1 MNIVIVGPGAIG
13 SLWAYKLRQAG
24 HKVSLWG
31 TKQNQHW
38 MLAVDDSPEI
48 LFNYNQQPTLID
60 ADLLLITVKAWQ
72 VETAITP
79 LLSHV
84 NKDAILLFMHN
95 GMGAVDNIAELIS
108 EYPVVIATTTHGALK
123 VDAHH
128 VKHTGIGQTQLGA
141 FNFSAKPNPK
151 GNQCFFLVDVFNHA
165 LPSVS
170 WHPNI
175 QHALWNKLAI
185 NCAINPL
192 TAIHQCLNGTLAEE
206 RFRPTLSAI
215 IDELVAVMT
224 AEHIPVKRNQLI
236 TTVNNVIHA
245 TAANKSSMYQDIF
258 YRRQT
263 EIDFITGYL
272 VHKAQQHN
280 IHTPTNIEL
289 YKQIKLLE
297 QNGKHYD

>member
-13 SLWAYKLRQAG
+13 SLWAYKLHQAG

-31 TKQNQHW
+31 TKQNQQW
-38 MLAVDDSPEI
+38 MLAADDSPEI
-48 LFNYNQQPTLID
+48 LFSYNQPQTLIN

-79 LLSHV
+79 LLPHV

-95 GMGAVDNIAELIS
+95 GMGAADNIAELIS

-141 FNFSAKPNPK
+141 FNEK
-151 GNQCFFLVDVFNHA
+151 GSQCTFLVDVLNHA
-165 LPSVS
+165 LPTVS
-170 WHPNI
+170 WNPNI
-175 QHALWNKLAI
+175 QLALWNKLAI

-192 TAIHQCLNGTLAEE
+192 TAIHQCLNGALAEE
-206 RFRPTLSAI
+206 KFRPTLDAV
-215 IDELVAVMT
+215 IDELVSVMQ
-224 AEHIPVKRNQLI
+224 AEKIPVDRNQL
-236 TTVNNVIHA
+236 TTTIDNVIRA
-245 TAANKSSMYQDIF
+245 TAANKSSMHQDIF

-272 VHKAQQHN
+272 VRKAQQHGIEVPAN
-280 IHTPTNIEL
+280 SEL
-289 YKQIKLLE
+289 YKQIQILE
-297 QNGKHYD
+297 KYGKHHD

>member
-13 SLWAYKLRQAG
+13 SLWAYKLHQAG

-31 TKQNQHW
+31 TKQNQQW
-38 MLAVDDSPEI
+38 MLAADDSPEI
-48 LFNYNQQPTLID
+48 LFSYNQPQTLID

-72 VETAITP
+72 VEAAITP
-79 LLSHV
+79 LLPHV

-95 GMGAVDNIAELIS
+95 GMGAADNIAELIS

-141 FNFSAKPNPK
+141 FNLK
-151 GNQCFFLVDVFNHA
+151 GSQCIFLVDVLNHA
-165 LPSVS
+165 LPTVS
-170 WHPNI
+170 WNPSI
-175 QHALWNKLAI
+175 QLALWNKLAI

-192 TAIHQCLNGTLAEE
+192 TAIHQCLNGALEE
-206 RFRPTLSAI
+206 DRFRPTLNAV
-215 IDELVAVMT
+215 IDELVCVMQ
-224 AEHIPVKRNQLI
+224 AEEIPVDRKQL
-236 TTVNNVIHA
+236 TTTIDNVIRA
-245 TAANKSSMYQDIF
+245 TAANKSSMHQDIF

-272 VHKAQQHN
+272 VRKAQQHGIEVPAN
-280 IHTPTNIEL
+280 SEL
-289 YKQIKLLE
+289 YKQIQLLE
-297 QNGKHYD
+297 KYGKHHD

>member
-13 SLWAYKLRQAG
+13 SLWAYKLHQAG

-31 TKQNQHW
+31 TKQSQQW
-38 MLAVDDSPEI
+38 MLAADDSPEI
-48 LFNYNQQPTLID
+48 LFSYNQPQTLID

-79 LLSHV
+79 LLPHV

-141 FNFSAKPNPK
+141 FNLK
-151 GNQCFFLVDVFNHA
+151 GSQCTFLVDVLNHA
-165 LPSVS
+165 LPTVS
-170 WHPNI
+170 WNPNI
-175 QHALWNKLAI
+175 QLALWNKLAI

-192 TAIHQCLNGTLAEE
+192 TAIHQCLNGALAEE
-206 RFRPTLSAI
+206 KFRPTLDAV
-215 IDELVAVMT
+215 IDELVSVMQ
-224 AEHIPVKRNQLI
+224 AEKIPVDRKQLV
-236 TTVNNVIHA
+236 TTIDNVISA
-245 TAANKSSMYQDIF
+245 TAANKSSMHQDIF

-272 VHKAQQHN
+272 VRKAQQHGIEVPAN
-280 IHTPTNIEL
+280 SEL
-289 YKQIKLLE
+289 YKQIQLLE
-297 QNGKHYD
+297 KYGKHHD

>member
-13 SLWAYKLRQAG
+13 SLWAYKLHQAG

-31 TKQNQHW
+31 TKQSQQW
-38 MLAVDDSPEI
+38 MLAADDSPEI
-48 LFNYNQQPTLID
+48 LFSYNQPQALID

-72 VETAITP
+72 VEAAITP
-79 LLSHV
+79 LLNHV

-141 FNFSAKPNPK
+141 FNEK
-151 GNQCFFLVDVFNHA
+151 GSQCIFLVDVLNHA
-165 LPSVS
+165 LPTVS
-170 WHPNI
+170 WNPNI
-175 QHALWNKLAI
+175 QLALWNKLAI

-192 TAIHQCLNGTLAEE
+192 TAIHQCLNGALAEE
-206 RFRPTLSAI
+206 KFRPTLDAV
-215 IDELVAVMT
+215 IDELASVMQ
-224 AEHIPVKRNQLI
+224 AEKIPVDRNQL
-236 TTVNNVIHA
+236 TTTIDNVIRA
-245 TAANKSSMYQDIF
+245 TAANKSSMHQDIF

-272 VHKAQQHN
+272 VRKAQQHGIEVPAN
-280 IHTPTNIEL
+280 SEL
-289 YKQIKLLE
+289 YKQIQLLE
-297 QNGKHYD
+297 KNGKHHD

>member
-13 SLWAYKLRQAG
+13 SLWAYKLHQAG

-31 TKQNQHW
+31 TKQNQQW
-38 MLAVDDSPEI
+38 MLAADDSPEI
-48 LFNYNQQPTLID
+48 LFSYNQPQTLIN

-72 VETAITP
+72 VEAAITP
-79 LLSHV
+79 LLPHV

-95 GMGAVDNIAELIS
+95 GMGAADNIAELIS

-141 FNFSAKPNPK
+141 FNLK
-151 GNQCFFLVDVFNHA
+151 GSQCTFLVDVLNHA
-165 LPSVS
+165 LPTVS
-170 WHPNI
+170 WNPNI
-175 QHALWNKLAI
+175 QLALWNKLAI

-192 TAIHQCLNGTLAEE
+192 TAIHQCLNGALEE
-206 RFRPTLSAI
+206 DRFRPTLNAV
-215 IDELVAVMT
+215 IDELVCVMQ
-224 AEHIPVKRNQLI
+224 AEEIPVDRNQL
-236 TTVNNVIHA
+236 TTTIDNVIRA

-272 VHKAQQHN
+272 VRKAQQHGIEVPAN
-280 IHTPTNIEL
+280 SEL
-289 YKQIKLLE
+289 YKQIQILE
-297 QNGKHYD
+297 KYGKHHD

>member
-13 SLWAYKLRQAG
+13 SLWAYKLHQAG

-31 TKQNQHW
+31 TKQNQQW
-38 MLAVDDSPEI
+38 MLAAEDSPEI
-48 LFNYNQQPTLID
+48 LFSYNQPQTLID

-79 LLSHV
+79 LLPHV

-141 FNFSAKPNPK
+141 FNLK
-151 GNQCFFLVDVFNHA
+151 GSQCTFLVDVLNHA
-165 LPSVS
+165 LPTVS
-170 WHPNI
+170 WNPNI
-175 QHALWNKLAI
+175 QFALWNKLAI

-192 TAIHQCLNGTLAEE
+192 TAIHQCLNGALAED
-206 RFRPTLSAI
+206 RFCPTLDAV
-215 IDELVAVMT
+215 IDELVSVMQ
-224 AEHIPVKRNQLI
+224 AEKIPVDRKQLV
-236 TTVNNVIHA
+236 TTIDNVISA
-245 TAANKSSMYQDIF
+245 TAANKSSMHQDIF

-272 VHKAQQHN
+272 VRKAQQHGIEVPAN
-280 IHTPTNIEL
+280 SEL
-289 YKQIKLLE
+289 YKQIQLLE
-297 QNGKHYD
+297 KYGKHHD

>member
-13 SLWAYKLRQAG
+13 SLWAYKLHQAG

-31 TKQNQHW
+31 TKQSQQW
-38 MLAVDDSPEI
+38 MLAADDSPEI
-48 LFNYNQQPTLID
+48 LFSYNQPQALID

-72 VETAITP
+72 VEAAITP
-79 LLSHV
+79 LLNHV

-141 FNFSAKPNPK
+141 FNLK
-151 GNQCFFLVDVFNHA
+151 GSQCIFLVDVLNHA
-165 LPSVS
+165 LPTVS
-170 WHPNI
+170 WNPSI
-175 QHALWNKLAI
+175 QLALWNKLAI

-192 TAIHQCLNGTLAEE
+192 TAIHQCLNGALAEE
-206 RFRPTLSAI
+206 KFRPTLDAV
-215 IDELVAVMT
+215 IDELVCVMQ
-224 AEHIPVKRNQLI
+224 AEEIPVDKNQL
-236 TTVNNVIHA
+236 TTTIDNVIRA
-245 TAANKSSMYQDIF
+245 TAANKSSMHQDIF

-272 VHKAQQHN
+272 VRKAQQHGIEVPAN
-280 IHTPTNIEL
+280 SEL
-289 YKQIKLLE
+289 YKQIQLLE
-297 QNGKHYD
+297 KYGKHHD